1 MTGTDYSALCKQ
13 SPDKA
18 YQTLFDEYCNYVYA
32 VVYSKLRDCATREDI
47 EECVSDIFAEIYTK
61 YDIDSGFEGDM
72 RGYIGTVA
80 KRRAVNS
87 YHQLSAHGITV
98 SLDEEDAPEP
108 ADDHDPEEERRE
120 SELSRLLLEKILS
133 LGEPDSSIIIQKY
146 YYDRSSA
153 EIAGQLNMNPS
164 TVRVRCRRAVAKLKK
179 IIDKPT
185 TEQL

>member
-1 MTGTDYSALCKQ
+1 MTGTEYGELCRQ

-32 VVYSKLRDCATREDI
+32 VVYSKLRDCAAREDI

-87 YHQLSAHGITV
+87 YHQLSAHGTTA

-108 ADDHDPEEERRE
+108 ADDRDPEEERRQA
-120 SELSRLLLEKILS
+120 ELSRMLLEKILS
-133 LGEPDSSIIIQKY
+133 LGEPDSTIVIQ
-146 YYDRSSA
+146 
-153 EIAGQLNMNPS
+153 
-164 TVRVRCRRAVAKLKK
+164 
-179 IIDKPT
+179 
-185 TEQL
+185 